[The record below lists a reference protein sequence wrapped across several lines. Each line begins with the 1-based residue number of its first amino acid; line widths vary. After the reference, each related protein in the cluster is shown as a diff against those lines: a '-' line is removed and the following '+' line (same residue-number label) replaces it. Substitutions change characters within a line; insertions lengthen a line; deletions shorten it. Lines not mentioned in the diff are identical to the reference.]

1 MNYGGLFQTG
11 NPNSGAWRFD
21 YNNRPTSNAALQQVN
36 TIDPEFLKK
45 VAGLQPAEKKGLLDA
60 ALTSTPLTGLL
71 DTGGAPGNDAA
82 QSGMASRESFGMSP
96 GGNVARN
103 DSDAGFS
110 INGKG
115 LAALGQSAFSM
126 NPFALAGLLG
136 NVTQTAPVQSIVA
149 PGLNG
154 YISNAYGTDP
164 ALTGAP
170 NEAQAKALADQLA
183 RELSMYQT
191 DGPFGGTDGSA
202 GMSFGGYGGFGA
214 GDYGDGTDR

>member
-1 MNYGGLFQTG
+1 MNFGGLFQTG
-11 NPNSGAWRFD
+11 NENAGGWRFGFE
-21 YNNRPTSNAALQQVN
+21 NRPTSNSALQAIN

-45 VAGLQPAEKKGLLDA
+45 VAQVAPEKKGLLDS
-60 ALTSTPLTGLL
+60 ALTATPLTGLL

-103 DSDAGFS
+103 DSGAGFS

-154 YISNAYGTDP
+154 YISNDYGTDP
-164 ALTGAP
+164 ALSGPTT
-170 NEAQAKALADQLA
+170 EAQAQALADQLV
-183 RELSMYQT
+183 REL
-191 DGPFGGTDGSA
+191 A
-202 GMSFGGYGGFGA
+202 GYEVGGYGGGAADGGYGGYGGNTSSGEGGFGF
-214 GDYGDGTDR
+214 GGVY

>member
-11 NPNSGAWRFD
+11 NENAGGWRFGFE
-21 YNNRPTSNAALQQVN
+21 NRPTSNSALQAIN

-45 VAGLQPAEKKGLLDA
+45 VAQVAPEKKGLLDA

-115 LAALGQSAFSM
+115 LAASG
-126 NPFALAGLLG
+126 NPRF
-136 NVTQTAPVQSIVA
+136 P
-149 PGLNG
+149 
-154 YISNAYGTDP
+154 
-164 ALTGAP
+164 
-170 NEAQAKALADQLA
+170 
-183 RELSMYQT
+183 
-191 DGPFGGTDGSA
+191 
-202 GMSFGGYGGFGA
+202 
-214 GDYGDGTDR
+214 